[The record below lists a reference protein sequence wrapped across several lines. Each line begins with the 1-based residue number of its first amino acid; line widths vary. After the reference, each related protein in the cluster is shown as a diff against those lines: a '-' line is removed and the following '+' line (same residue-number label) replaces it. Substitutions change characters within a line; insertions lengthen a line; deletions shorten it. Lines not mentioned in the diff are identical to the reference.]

1 MNRKPQNKAVF
12 SGIWPYGMLA
22 LLAVAAYT
30 VFEWQ
35 MHLDEAAVK
44 LLMGICLALCL
55 VFYGVLLLTKRY
67 NKIESLIAFL
77 LLCGVV
83 MRIGYMLY
91 TNILLRGHDISNF
104 DQKGH
109 LDYIYQIFSTG
120 RLPVSNESQF
130 YHPPLQHILEAIVVK
145 VYSWFRPESEPIALF
160 EAAKI
165 VPCFATCASLIVCQ
179 SIFRA
184 LKLPRRAIALAL
196 AVVAFQPT
204 FYLLSSSINND
215 ALMLFFYLLAVL
227 YTIRWY
233 NQPCMKHILLLAL
246 AIGCGMMTKISAATV
261 SFFTGLVFLAVLI
274 REWKERN
281 IKPLAGQFAAFLGVS
296 VPIGLWYPIRNW
308 LKFGQPLNYVLDINI
323 PQLYC
328 GDKSIQERF
337 FSLPIGQLFDPLYC
351 KPFGDYRL
359 WLYTIKC
366 SVFGEYSFDQHLW
379 LAKLLIATNIIL
391 ILLSLVAMI
400 TIVFSGKKQSPMIRL
415 GLFILWLI
423 QIGFFILFNV
433 QYPYGCT
440 MDFRYIVPT
449 VVIGAIYLGL
459 LLDRW
464 KQKENLVT
472 KILSIVCSV
481 FVALFCVASV
491 LFYTI

>member
-1 MNRKPQNKAVF
+1 
-12 SGIWPYGMLA
+12 
-22 LLAVAAYT
+22 
-30 VFEWQ
+30 
-35 MHLDEAAVK
+35 
-44 LLMGICLALCL
+44 
-55 VFYGVLLLTKRY
+55 
-67 NKIESLIAFL
+67 
-77 LLCGVV
+77 

-145 VYSWFRPESEPIALF
+145 VYSWIRPGSEQIALF
-160 EAAKI
+160 ESAKI
-165 VPCFATCASLIVCQ
+165 VPCFATCASLFVCQ
-179 SIFRA
+179 SICRA

-204 FYLLSSSINND
+204 FYLFSSSINND
-215 ALMLFFYLLAVL
+215 ALMIFFYLLAVL

-233 NQPCMKHILLLAL
+233 YEPSMKHILLLAL
-246 AIGCGMMTKISAATV
+246 TIGCGMMTKISVATV
-261 SFFTGLVFLAVLI
+261 AFFTGLVFLAVLI
-274 REWKERN
+274 RKWKERN
-281 IKPLAGQFAAFLGVS
+281 VKPLLGQFAAFLGIS
-296 VPIGLWYPIRNW
+296 MPLGLWYPVRNW
-308 LKFGQPLNYVLDINI
+308 VKFGQPLNYVLDINI

-328 GDKSIQERF
+328 GDKSIWERF
-337 FSLPIGQLFDPLYC
+337 FTLPMNQLFDPLYC
-351 KPFGDYRL
+351 EPFGDYRL
-359 WLYTIKC
+359 WLYTVKC
-366 SVFGEYSFDQHLW
+366 SVFGEYSFDQHQW

-391 ILLSLVAMI
+391 ILLSLVAMLV
-400 TIVFSGKKQSPMIRL
+400 IVFSGKKQSPMIRFGFL
-415 GLFILWLI
+415 ILWLI

-449 VVIGAIYLGL
+449 AVIGAIYLGL
-459 LLDRW
+459 LLERW
-464 KQKENLVT
+464 KQNGNVYT

-481 FVALFCVASV
+481 FVALFCVVSV